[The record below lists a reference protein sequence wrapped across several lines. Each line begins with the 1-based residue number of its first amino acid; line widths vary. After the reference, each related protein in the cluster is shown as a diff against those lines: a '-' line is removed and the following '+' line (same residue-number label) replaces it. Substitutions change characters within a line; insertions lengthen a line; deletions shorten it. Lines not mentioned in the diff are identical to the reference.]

1 LGDWPENPTAGFRL
15 HSIHFRTCVWR
26 AAASRIKLQKETN
39 CLDGRLGR
47 KHLVDE
53 GIFTYYCLKKPTQSM
68 GWDYSISRVC
78 RIRFCIGV
86 ILIVARTP
94 MKILAPPSFVL
105 DRSTD

>member
-1 LGDWPENPTAGFRL
+1 
-15 HSIHFRTCVWR
+15 
-26 AAASRIKLQKETN
+26 
-39 CLDGRLGR
+39 
-47 KHLVDE
+47 
-53 GIFTYYCLKKPTQSM
+53 M

-105 DRSTD
+105 DRSTDWPEMVILTITPLYPYGIHFAYLEL